1 MAKKRGKLYIVPS
14 SLGRRSLLEELNP
27 RSVEIVKSIEHF
39 VVETPKV
46 ARRHL
51 KDLGLNLRELHFEV
65 LDKHTRYKDISTL
78 LEPIYEGFNIALL
91 SDAGSPGV
99 ADPGSPLVLL
109 AHKQNIQVIPIIG
122 PSSITLALM
131 ASGLNGQSFS
141 FEGYLPKSKDRRIQ
155 RIKVLESLSK
165 RFGQT
170 QIFIE
175 TPYRNEHLFRDLL
188 NHCEASTL
196 LCVASNITNQKEF
209 VKTQKILKWQMSK
222 TPPINRVP
230 VIFLISA
237 KTR

>member
-14 SLGRRSLLEELNP
+14 SLGKRSLLEELNP

-99 ADPGSPLVLL
+99 ADPGS
-109 AHKQNIQVIPIIG
+109 H
-122 PSSITLALM
+122 
-131 ASGLNGQSFS
+131 
-141 FEGYLPKSKDRRIQ
+141 
-155 RIKVLESLSK
+155 
-165 RFGQT
+165 
-170 QIFIE
+170 
-175 TPYRNEHLFRDLL
+175 
-188 NHCEASTL
+188 
-196 LCVASNITNQKEF
+196 
-209 VKTQKILKWQMSK
+209 
-222 TPPINRVP
+222 
-230 VIFLISA
+230 
-237 KTR
+237 

>member
-14 SLGRRSLLEELNP
+14 SLGQKSLLEELNQ
-27 RSVEIVKSIEHF
+27 RSVEIVKGIEYF
-39 VVETPKV
+39 VVETPKIG
-46 ARRHL
+46 RRHL

-65 LDKHTRYKDISTL
+65 LDKHTKYRDISSF

-109 AHKQNIQVIPIIG
+109 AHKQNIQVIPLIG
-122 PSSITLALM
+122 PSSVILALM
-131 ASGLNGQSFS
+131 ASGLNGQKFS
-141 FEGYLPKSKDRRIQ
+141 FEGYLPKSKDRRIE

-165 RFGQT
+165 RFKQT

-188 NHCEASTL
+188 NHCESNTL
-196 LCVASNITNQKEF
+196 LCVASNLTNEKEF
-209 VKTQKILKWQMSK
+209 VKTERIKDWQMTK
-222 TPPINRVP
+222 IPPINRVP

-237 KTR
+237 KLK

>member
-1 MAKKRGKLYIVPS
+1 
-14 SLGRRSLLEELNP
+14 
-27 RSVEIVKSIEHF
+27 
-39 VVETPKV
+39 
-46 ARRHL
+46 
-51 KDLGLNLRELHFEV
+51 
-65 LDKHTRYKDISTL
+65 
-78 LEPIYEGFNIALL
+78 
-91 SDAGSPGV
+91 
-99 ADPGSPLVLL
+99 
-109 AHKQNIQVIPIIG
+109 
-122 PSSITLALM
+122 M